1 MKTYAM
7 FAALSLFSVF
17 ASANGQVPNA
27 NNGAQ
32 QSTPAVQYDYSQHL
46 DIAKVIK
53 ITPNNDNVCGQV
65 DAHMIYLDSQG
76 VRHNLEYT
84 RAGNGCQNG

>member
-27 NNGAQ
+27 NNAAQ
-32 QSTPAVQYDYSQHL
+32 QTPQAVQYNYSQHL
-46 DIAKVIK
+46 DIAKVIQ
-53 ITPNNDNVCGQV
+53 ITPANDNICGQV

-84 RAGNGCQNG
+84 REGNGCQNG